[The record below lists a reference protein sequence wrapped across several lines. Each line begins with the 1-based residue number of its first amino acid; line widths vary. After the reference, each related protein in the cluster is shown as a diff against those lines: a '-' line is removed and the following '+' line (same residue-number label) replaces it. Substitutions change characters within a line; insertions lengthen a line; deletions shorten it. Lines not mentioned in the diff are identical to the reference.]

1 LVENDDIE
9 GPFPLLV
16 AKHPRI
22 IPNHPVAS
30 SPFHGIRVGAV
41 AYFPYGVSM
50 DAGLYIVGTPIG
62 NLGDLSFRALETLK
76 EVDLIVAEDTRH
88 TRRLTQ
94 RYEITTRLMSCH
106 KFNEVQRAEQIIE
119 RIQNG
124 EAVAMVTDSGM
135 PGISDPGA
143 RVVARCREAGV
154 MITSVP
160 GPAAVTTAVAL
171 SGFGERGFIFAG
183 FLPHK
188 SGGRKRDLLKWAGA
202 DLPVVL
208 YESPY
213 RLLKLMGEITEH
225 LGADRTV
232 FVGREL
238 TKKFEEMATGTPAEI
253 LARYEGRTV
262 KGECAVIIQPADSP

>member
-1 LVENDDIE
+1 
-9 GPFPLLV
+9 
-16 AKHPRI
+16 
-22 IPNHPVAS
+22 
-30 SPFHGIRVGAV
+30 
-41 AYFPYGVSM
+41 M

-62 NLGDLSFRALETLK
+62 NLGDLSFRAVETLK
-76 EVDLIVAEDTRH
+76 EAALIVAEDTRH
-88 TRRLTQ
+88 TRRLTE
-94 RYEITTRLMSCH
+94 RYEITTHLISCH

-143 RVVARCREAGV
+143 RVVALCREADV
-154 MITSVP
+154 MITSIP

-171 SGFGERGFIFAG
+171 SGLGEKGFIFAG

-188 SGGRKRDLLKWAGA
+188 SGGRKRDLLKWMDA
-202 DLPVVL
+202 DLPVVF

-213 RLLKLMGEITEH
+213 RLIKLLGEIEEH
-225 LGADRTV
+225 LGAERSV

-238 TKKFEEMATGTPAEI
+238 TKKFEELSSGSPAEVR
-253 LARYEGRTV
+253 A
-262 KGECAVIIQPADSP
+262 

>member
-1 LVENDDIE
+1 
-9 GPFPLLV
+9 
-16 AKHPRI
+16 
-22 IPNHPVAS
+22 
-30 SPFHGIRVGAV
+30 
-41 AYFPYGVSM
+41 M
-50 DAGLYIVGTPIG
+50 GTPIG
-62 NLGDLSFRALETLK
+62 NLGDISARALETLK
-76 EVDLIVAEDTRH
+76 EADLIMAEDTRH

-106 KFNEVQRAEQIIE
+106 KFNEMHRAEQLIE
-119 RIQNG
+119 RIQSG

-143 RVVARCREAGV
+143 RVVARCREAGAP
-154 MITSVP
+154 ITAVP

-171 SGFGERGFIFAG
+171 SGFGEKGFIFAG

-188 SGGRKRDLLKWAGA
+188 SGGRKRDLLKWAET

-213 RLLKLMGEITEH
+213 RLLKLMGEIIEH
-225 LGADRTV
+225 LGGDRIV

-238 TKKFEEMATGTPAEI
+238 TKKFEELTTGSPMEI

-262 KGECAVIIQPADSP
+262 KGECVVIIQPSSS